1 MRIQRIPAVVLVAL
15 FAAITLHACGGD
27 SGSPATA
34 TVSAYVTDDLGGY
47 ESVVLTVNKVEI
59 RHTSGRTCEIIRGPL
74 TFDAAEFG
82 RDLILEHV
90 DTATCEAGP
99 YNRLYV
105 ELNENV
111 ALQQTAGSQPQSC
124 KFVSYYGDNSAR
136 PNRLACANGI
146 CSLNITG
153 AVNLVAGNREHVALD
168 ADLKEFT
175 VDTSVTPC
183 EVTLKVS
190 PLHAAGKMAAG
201 YRIALVG
208 AVSNLDTNTDR
219 FTLVVAGTAYAVDY
233 SGVTDQTGL
242 DALLT
247 RAAADGLR
255 TTVRCQAINNSASP
269 PTCTAQTVAL
279 QPLKAITVT
288 AAGTISALDS
298 GAQTFTLNYAGSKTL
313 PVSYGQAATL
323 GKVEGTLADSALA
336 EARFFGFD
344 ADRFLAREVRVP

>member
-1 MRIQRIPAVVLVAL
+1 MRIQRILAAVLVAL
-15 FAAITLHACGGD
+15 FAAITLYACGGEG
-27 SGSPATA
+27 GSSATA

-59 RHTSGRTCEIIRGPL
+59 RHTSGRTCQIIPGPL

-90 DTATCEAGP
+90 DTTICEAGP
-99 YNRLYV
+99 YNRLFV
-105 ELNENV
+105 ELNEDV
-111 ALQQTAGSQPQSC
+111 TLQQTAVSLPQSC
-124 KFVSYYGDNSAR
+124 KFVSYYENNSAR
-136 PNRLACANGI
+136 PNRLACANGV

-153 AVNLVAGNREHVALD
+153 AVNLIAGNREHVALD
-168 ADLKEFT
+168 ADLKQFI

-190 PLHAAGKMAAG
+190 PLHADGRMAAG

-208 AVSNLDTNTDR
+208 TVSNLDTNTDR
-219 FTLVVAGTAYAVDY
+219 FTLTVAGTAYAVDY
-233 SGVTDQTGL
+233 IGVTDQTGL
-242 DALLT
+242 DGLLT

-279 QPLKAITVT
+279 QPLKAITVR
-288 AAGTISALDS
+288 AAGTISVLDT
-298 GAQTFTLNYAGSKTL
+298 GAQTFTLNYAGKTL
-313 PVSYGQAATL
+313 PVSYAQAATL
-323 GKVEGTLADSALA
+323 GKVEGTLADAALA
-336 EARFFGFD
+336 EARLFGFD
-344 ADRFLAREVRVP
+344 ATRFLAREVRVP